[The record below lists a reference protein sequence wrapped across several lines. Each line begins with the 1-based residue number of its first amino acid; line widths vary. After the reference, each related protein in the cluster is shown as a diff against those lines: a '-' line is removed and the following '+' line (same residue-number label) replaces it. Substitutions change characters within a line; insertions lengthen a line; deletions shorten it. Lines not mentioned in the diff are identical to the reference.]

1 MTGATN
7 VTVTQDETGADLF
20 VDCGDVYIR
29 VQLTR
34 AELRRLHEQI
44 TLLLPDAPRLADG
57 GTP

>member
-1 MTGATN
+1 M
-7 VTVTQDETGADLF
+7 TVTQDETGADLF

-44 TLLLPDAPRLADG
+44 TLLLPARPYRVTDG
-57 GTP
+57 TGRAT